1 MNHGE
6 EEKEEEELISR
17 KGAQLGRVSTAT

>member
-6 EEKEEEELISR
+6 EEEKEEDVISR